1 MPFQKAFLLANDPV
15 SNCATTSHGSMT
27 CSALSLLDQTVK
39 EPRGT
44 GEEERNISQKKHA
57 GG

>member
-44 GEEERNISQKKHA
+44 GEEERNIS
-57 GG
+57 